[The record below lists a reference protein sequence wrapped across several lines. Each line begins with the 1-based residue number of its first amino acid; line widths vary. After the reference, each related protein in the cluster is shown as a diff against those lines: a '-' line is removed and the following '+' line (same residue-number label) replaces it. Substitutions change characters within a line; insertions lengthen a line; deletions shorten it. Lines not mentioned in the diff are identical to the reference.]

1 MRFLIALALSSFVA
15 GSASVPRAA
24 EPVGPAPGGQPPM
37 RSPFGGRIPAIP
49 GVIEAEDFD
58 NGPEGVA
65 YHDGTPENRGNRQGH
80 RSTPVDLDLT
90 LDGKITCVA
99 FIQPNEWLAYTIE
112 VSTAG
117 TYDVEV
123 SASGKAVNNEG
134 FRGDFWIEFDGVDV
148 TGPLEPPNTGAWDA
162 FGIVKKTG
170 VQLTRGIK
178 SMRIVTGPR
187 RGNFNLDSVKFIR
200 TGRLPPGNP

>member
-1 MRFLIALALSSFVA
+1 
-15 GSASVPRAA
+15 
-24 EPVGPAPGGQPPM
+24 M

-99 FIQPNEWLAYTIE
+99 FIQPNEWLTYTVE
-112 VSTAG
+112 VAVNG

-123 SASGKAVNNEG
+123 SASGVGNARNQG
-134 FRGDFWIEFDGVDV
+134 FRGEFRIEFDGVDV
-148 TGPLEPPNTGAWDA
+148 TGPIEAPDTKAWDSFA
-162 FGIVKKTG
+162 IVKRSG
-170 VQLTRGIK
+170 VRLTQGIRT
-178 SMRIVTGPR
+178 MRIHMGTR
-187 RGNFNLDSVKFIR
+187 QGNFNVDSVKFTR